1 MAMKPAIEAVAT
13 GAVQLLNELGAT
25 RPPAGGSLTVVGTGI
40 RAVTQL
46 TLEALAEMANAEA
59 LLHVIGEPVQEEAVL
74 AINPAARTLVGHYV
88 EGLERSHT
96 YEAMVQEILASVK
109 QGKRTVAAFYG
120 HPGVFTYPTHE
131 AVRRARALGYPARML
146 PGVSAEDCLFADMSL
161 DPGEGC
167 QSYEA
172 TDFLYRSGPTD
183 PSAHLILWQ
192 VGSIG
197 NYTYESTG
205 YDMSAFPLLVRK
217 LLGSYPPAHS
227 VTIYEAAFDP
237 AGWARALRVPLG
249 RLDSAQVTLAS
260 TLHIPPLPPPRRPS
274 ALAVARHAYGG

>member
-1 MAMKPAIEAVAT
+1 MALKPALEAAAAAAT
-13 GAVQLLNELGAT
+13 QLLKELGAT

-46 TLEALAEMANAEA
+46 TLETLAEMADAEA

-96 YEAMVQEILASVK
+96 YEAMVQEILACVK
-109 QGKRTVAAFYG
+109 EGKRTVAAFYG

-131 AVRRARALGYPARML
+131 SVRRARALGYPARML
-146 PGVSAEDCLFADMSL
+146 PAVSAEDCLFADLGL
-161 DPGEGC
+161 DPGDGC

-172 TDFLYRSGPTD
+172 TDFLYRGPAN
-183 PSAHLILWQ
+183 PSAHLVLWQ

-205 YDMSAFPLLVRK
+205 YDMSAFPVLVRK
-217 LLGSYPPAHS
+217 LRRTYPASHV
-227 VTIYEAAFDP
+227 VTIYEASFDP
-237 AGWARALRVPLG
+237 AGWARALRVPLD
-249 RLDSAQVTLAS
+249 RLDAAQVTPAS
-260 TLHIPPLPPPRRPS
+260 TLHIPPLAPRWRP
-274 ALAVARHAYGG
+274 AAPAGPRQAYPG